1 MDSQD
6 ILSPPIIE
14 RSLHGGEFGCRIH
27 HLDQTDSTMNEAAR
41 LAVAGAVH
49 GSVVVAEQQTS
60 GRGRLGHV
68 WVSEPHVGLYFT
80 LILRP
85 TLAPSAAPILTLLC
99 GVAVAE
105 VLHEISGVR
114 MDLRWP
120 NDVLCHG
127 KKCAGI
133 LVEMTTA
140 PDGIAY
146 ILAGIG
152 INVNHSSIPAE
163 LAAEATS
170 LLLETRQNVSRIEVL
185 AAVLSRLEDY
195 YQRLLKEGAAVV
207 VNRFTE
213 ISSYARDLRVKVVD
227 SRDGLAGVTA
237 GLAPDGVLL
246 VRRDDGRVERV
257 LSGHVRPA

>member
-6 ILSPPIIE
+6 ILSQPIIE
-14 RSLHGGEFGCRIH
+14 RSRHRGEFGCRIH

-41 LAVAGAVH
+41 LAVAGAAH
-49 GSVVVAEQQTS
+49 GTVVVAEEQTS

-68 WVSEPHVGLYFT
+68 WISEPHVGLYFT

-85 TLAPSAAPILTLLC
+85 PLAPSAAPILTLLC
-99 GVAVAE
+99 GIAVAE
-105 VLHEISGVR
+105 VLGELSGVP

-120 NDVLCHG
+120 NDVLCRG

-140 PDGIAY
+140 SDGIAY
-146 ILAGIG
+146 VLAGIG
-152 INVNHSSIPAE
+152 INVNHSSIPVE

-170 LLLETRQNVSRIEVL
+170 LHLETGHNISRIEVL
-185 AAVLSRLEDY
+185 AAVLARLEDY
-195 YQRLLKEGAAVV
+195 YRRLLKEGAAVI
-207 VNRFTE
+207 VNRFAE
-213 ISSYARDLRVKVVD
+213 ISSYARGKRVKVVD

-246 VRRDDGRVERV
+246 VQRDDGRVERV